1 MHRID
6 SATATS
12 DHKFT
17 EGDPTIPIAAT
28 TVTADW
34 LNAVQEEIAAV
45 IAGAKKELDKSD
57 NAQLYA
63 AITSLITTAKPGIAT
78 SKKTGLVQIGS
89 GLSIT
94 AEGLLSVLT
103 ATTAQPSKMRLTRSL
118 P

>member
-45 IAGAKKELDKSD
+45 IAGARKNWIKVTMRSF
-57 NAQLYA
+57 
-63 AITSLITTAKPGIAT
+63 
-78 SKKTGLVQIGS
+78 
-89 GLSIT
+89 
-94 AEGLLSVLT
+94 
-103 ATTAQPSKMRLTRSL
+103 MRLSPR
-118 P
+118 